1 MKIVMAYFENVAD
14 CTGGLERILCDFSN
28 AMVERGHSVSIVTND
43 EHDGSPYY
51 PLNSSVSVINLTA
64 VLGGERR
71 LSYQARSI
79 REVFRFFGKKYVR
92 VWKEQYRNGYIKKI

>member
-51 PLNSSVSVINLTA
+51 PLNSSVSVINLKA
-64 VLGGERR
+64 VLGAKGGSLIKRRSFGRCFDFLER
-71 LSYQARSI
+71 
-79 REVFRFFGKKYVR
+79 
-92 VWKEQYRNGYIKKI
+92 NM